1 MKNKNLLNVVI
12 IAFTLNYV
20 FTQDCEDGLIYYA
33 SENIPGNV
41 NVLDGS
47 NCFANSDIDIL
58 NDLISLNTLDYSSPL
73 EVGVQTWLGNELY
86 IWVATFT
93 QNGVNGVNQQLTQLP
108 EDIGQLAN
116 LKQLYLEWNNLTS
129 LPSSFSQLSNL
140 ENLAISNNWLIAL
153 PNDFGNL
160 TELSFL
166 DLGYNQIAEIPES
179 IGNLLNIE
187 YLWLFNNQL
196 SSVPES
202 ICDLPLTWSGTDA
215 NNYPYFAIG
224 GNQICDLEATPECV
238 ATSGNINISLDQF
251 YYSFL
256 IDAPQDC
263 EAECPNLGDLNG
275 DGGWNVLDIVTL
287 ANCVLAGDCP
297 NLENGCAGDLNGDGG
312 YNVLDIVTL
321 ANCVLA
327 VSCND

>member
-1 MKNKNLLNVVI
+1 MKNKILLNAVI
-12 IAFTLNYV
+12 IAFTFNYV
-20 FTQDCEDGLIYYA
+20 FTQDCEEGLMYYS

-47 NCFANSDIDIL
+47 NCFANSDIDVL

-73 EVGVQTWLGNELY
+73 EVGIQTWLGNQLY

-196 SSVPES
+196 SSVPET
-202 ICDLPLTWSGTDA
+202 ICDLPLTWSGTDS
-215 NNYPYFAIG
+215 NNYPILQLG
-224 GNQICDLEATPECV
+224 E
-238 ATSGNINISLDQF
+238 IN
-251 YYSFL
+251 
-256 IDAPQDC
+256 
-263 EAECPNLGDLNG
+263 
-275 DGGWNVLDIVTL
+275 
-287 ANCVLAGDCP
+287 
-297 NLENGCAGDLNGDGG
+297 
-312 YNVLDIVTL
+312 
-321 ANCVLA
+321 
-327 VSCND
+327 

>member
-1 MKNKNLLNVVI
+1 
-12 IAFTLNYV
+12 
-20 FTQDCEDGLIYYA
+20 
-33 SENIPGNV
+33 
-41 NVLDGS
+41 
-47 NCFANSDIDIL
+47 
-58 NDLISLNTLDYSSPL
+58 
-73 EVGVQTWLGNELY
+73 
-86 IWVATFT
+86 VATYT
-93 QNGVNGVNQQLTQLP
+93 PNGVNGVNQQLTQLP

-196 SSVPES
+196 SSVPET
-202 ICDLPLTWSGTDA
+202 ICDLPLTWSGTDY

-224 GNQICDLEATPECV
+224 GNQLCEDVPECV
-238 ATSGNINISLDQF
+238 ANSEHFNISLDQF
-251 YYSFL
+251 YYSFM
-256 IDAPQDC
+256 IADSQDC
-263 EAECPNLGDLNG
+263 EVTGIVENVHYPTSFKLYNPYPNPFNPSTTIRFSVVTTDLLSLLVFDITG
-275 DGGWNVLDIVTL
+275 WLVETLIDGKMEPGTHEIMWD
-287 ANCVLAGDCP
+287 AQSYPAGIYFVQMTSGRYRQVRK
-297 NLENGCAGDLNGDGG
+297 LIL
-312 YNVLDIVTL
+312 IK
-321 ANCVLA
+321 
-327 VSCND
+327 